1 MRLLSYNLRNAHIR
15 EEAVSNN
22 WSCRRDAVVDLI
34 TKENPD
40 VLALQEDSSE
50 QLDYVRN
57 ALKESHSV
65 CLDPAF
71 YEADRTYNAILVR
84 KTLKV
89 VGAGAFWICG
99 DGQTQSK
106 INGSICFR
114 HATFVRLQKAHG
126 SLLVVNVHLDHAE
139 DAAVKQ
145 TEMKAFI
152 GLLGGVAGVPPTK
165 TVVMGDFNNLPKMEP
180 HFLLETFG
188 MRDAAQLQGSED
200 GTFSCWTKGSP
211 SDRIDYI
218 WLSDDLT
225 SALETYRVIPG
236 AYPRQGGGLC
246 YASDHAAVL
255 AQLDI

>member
-1 MRLLSYNLRNAHIR
+1 MRLLSYNLRNACIR
-15 EEAVSNN
+15 EEAVSSD
-22 WSCRRDAVVDLI
+22 WGYRRDAVVDLI

-50 QLDYVRN
+50 QLDDVRN

-65 CLDPAF
+65 YLDPVF
-71 YEADRTYNAILVR
+71 YEADRSYNAILVR
-84 KTLKV
+84 STLKV
-89 VGAGAFWICG
+89 VRAGAFWICG
-99 DGQTQSK
+99 NGQTQSK
-106 INGSICFR
+106 IDGSICFR
-114 HATFVRLQKAHG
+114 HATFVRLKKAHA

-139 DAAVKQ
+139 GAAVKQ

-152 GLLGGVAGVPPTK
+152 DLLGGIAGVPPTK
-165 TVVMGDFNNLPKMEP
+165 TIVMGDFNTVPKMEP
-180 HFLLETFG
+180 HFLLEKFG

-225 SALETYRVIPG
+225 SALETYRVILG

-246 YASDHAAVL
+246 YPSDHAAVL
-255 AQLDI
+255 AQFDI